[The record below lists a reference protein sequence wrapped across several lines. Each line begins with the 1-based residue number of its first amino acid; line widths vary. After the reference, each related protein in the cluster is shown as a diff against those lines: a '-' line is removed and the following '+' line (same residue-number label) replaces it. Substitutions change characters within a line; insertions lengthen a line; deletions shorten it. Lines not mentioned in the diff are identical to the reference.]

1 MFLGSGRLA
10 FDEVFI
16 SCIKDIRGT
25 GDPCWAR
32 TSTVGTAPGLMRE
45 ARLARDER
53 CYSLHDALGNGPAGT
68 RSDLQPA
75 HRLSITLCELDQL
88 RAKPALKSQSKSI
101 GLPKTKPHPRPLVAP
116 PAETGI

>member
-1 MFLGSGRLA
+1 
-10 FDEVFI
+10 
-16 SCIKDIRGT
+16 
-25 GDPCWAR
+25 
-32 TSTVGTAPGLMRE
+32 MRE

-53 CYSLHDALGNGPAGT
+53 CYSLHDALGNGSAGT

-75 HRLSITLCELDQL
+75 HRLSITLCEHDQL

-101 GLPKTKPHPRPLVAP
+101 GLPKTKPHPRPLVSP